1 MCSNPEIK
9 LAELMRLND
18 SKQEKK
24 AIGQTRKSQ
33 SFPLASSSEVR
44 LCESTAF

>member
-9 LAELMRLND
+9 WAELMRLND

-24 AIGQTRKSQ
+24 SIGHTRKSQ
-33 SFPLASSSEVR
+33 SSPLDSSSEVR
-44 LCESTAF
+44 LCEATAF